1 MTIGVP
7 PVKSNLPVSDERTK
21 WTQPWAAWF
30 NELFLSVFGWSRTF
44 TASLTYDFGSIATLS
59 QATTTVT
66 VTGAAVN
73 DSVIV
78 TPASAVNGIII
89 DGTVTSANTV
99 TIRAVNYSSGAI
111 DPGSKAY
118 RVIVF
123 QQ

>member
-21 WTQPWAAWF
+21 WTQPWASWF

-44 TASLTYDFGSIATLS
+44 TASLTYDFGSIAAQS
-59 QATTTVT
+59 QATTPVT
-66 VTGAAVN
+66 VTGVAVN
-73 DSVIV
+73 DAVIV

-89 DGTVTSANTV
+89 DGTVTAANTV